1 MSAGH
6 LAENGRATY
15 ADALALSACEVARLL
30 AISERH
36 LWTLHSSGRLPRPV
50 KLGRS
55 VRWNRGELQRWL
67 DAGCPSRDRW
77 EQDKLCR
84 N

>member
-1 MSAGH
+1 MMV
-6 LAENGRATY
+6 E
-15 ADALALSACEVARLL
+15 ALALPASEVAGLL
-30 AISERH
+30 GISERH

-55 VRWNRGELQRWL
+55 VRWNRRELQEWL

-77 EQDKLCR
+77 EHDKLCR

>member
-1 MSAGH
+1 MRETIHPTSAP
-6 LAENGRATY
+6 
-15 ADALALSACEVARLL
+15 ADRIALAAADVARLL
-30 AISERH
+30 GISERH

-55 VRWNRGELQRWL
+55 VRWNRSELQRWL

-77 EQDKLCR
+77 EQDKAYR